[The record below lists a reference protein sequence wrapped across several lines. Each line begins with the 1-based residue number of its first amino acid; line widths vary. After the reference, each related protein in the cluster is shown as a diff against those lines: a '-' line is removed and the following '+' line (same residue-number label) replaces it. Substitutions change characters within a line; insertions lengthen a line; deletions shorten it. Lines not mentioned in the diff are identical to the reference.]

1 MKGGENMP
9 WGDGTG
15 PWWGRGYG
23 CRTSGFRRF
32 RKFGYPTPTKE
43 EEIEMLKAE
52 KKELEADCL
61 EIEKR
66 LKELK

>member
-1 MKGGENMP
+1 MP

-23 CRTSGFRRF
+23 CRTAGFRRF
-32 RKFGYPTPTKE
+32 GPRMEYPRLTKE
-43 EEIEMLKAE
+43 EEVEMLKAE
-52 KKELEADCL
+52 KKELEAECL

>member
-1 MKGGENMP
+1 MP

-15 PWWGRGYG
+15 PWWARGYG
-23 CRTSGFRRF
+23 CGRPFGFRRF
-32 RKFGYPTPTKE
+32 RRFGFGMEYPRLTKE

-52 KKELEADCL
+52 KKELEAECL

-66 LKELK
+66 LAELK

>member
-1 MKGGENMP
+1 MP

-23 CRTSGFRRF
+23 CRTSGFRRLRRF
-32 RKFGYPTPTKE
+32 GSGYPTLAKE
-43 EEIEMLKAE
+43 EEIEMLKTG
-52 KKELEADCL
+52 KKELEAECL

>member
-1 MKGGENMP
+1 MP

-15 PWWGRGYG
+15 PWWGREYG
-23 CRTSGFRRF
+23 CRIASFRRF
-32 RKFGYPTPTKE
+32 GSRMGYPRLTKE

-52 KKELEADCL
+52 KKELEAECL

-66 LKELK
+66 LAELK

>member
-1 MKGGENMP
+1 MP

-23 CRTSGFRRF
+23 CGRPFGFRRF
-32 RKFGYPTPTKE
+32 SSRMEYPRLTKE

-52 KKELEADCL
+52 KKELEAECL

-66 LKELK
+66 LNELK